1 MTMPWNVEEYRA
13 PEMLPFVRTG
23 QKLFQATTSLQSH
36 SMRALLRCQI
46 EGATF
51 LKRRF
56 EDDLKLL
63 EKLTGGDEFVDAFDV
78 FVNFVQNATSDY
90 ANEASRI
97 ASIGAKLASET
108 AGQVRKEAE
117 TTIDNMAAATLAT

>member
-1 MTMPWNVEEYRA
+1 MIWNAEELRA
-13 PEMLPFVRTG
+13 PELLPFAKSG
-23 QKLFQATTSLQSH
+23 QKFMRASAALQAH
-36 SMRALLRCQI
+36 SMRALLRYQI
-46 EGATF
+46 EGASF

-63 EKLTGGDEFVDAFDV
+63 DRLTGGDEFVDAFGV

-90 ANEASRI
+90 ANEVGKF

-108 AGQVRKEAE
+108 AERVRKEVE
-117 TTIDNMAAATLAT
+117 TTINDMAAATLPA